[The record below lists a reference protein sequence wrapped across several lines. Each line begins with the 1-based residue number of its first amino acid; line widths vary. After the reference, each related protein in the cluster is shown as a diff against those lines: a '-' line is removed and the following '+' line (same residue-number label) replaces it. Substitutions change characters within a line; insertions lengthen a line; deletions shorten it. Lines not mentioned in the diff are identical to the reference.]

1 MYENFTERT
10 SEKKI
15 IFFQNFNQRQC
26 IILENK
32 KDRSSRWQMLFKIG
46 VLKNFAS
53 FTGKH
58 LCWSLFLKKLFKKD
72 LLLKETSRQVLSSC
86 SLAPHA
92 LVPHVPRA
100 TSTSYHTW
108 SRASCVSCLTC
119 SRVLLASCPTCSP
132 ASLILHTILLHVSCS
147 LHVLMLLVGQGALVL
162 LILHLLQV
170 F

>member
-1 MYENFTERT
+1 MYENFTEQT

-26 IILENK
+26 ITLENK

-58 LCWSLFLKKLFKKD
+58 LCWSLFLKKLFEKD
-72 LLLKETSRQVLSSC
+72 LLLKETSRQVLSLC
-86 SLAPHA
+86 SRAPHA

-100 TSTSYHTW
+100 LRAPVPHVPRALRTLVLLVPHTL
-108 SRASCVSCLTC
+108 RVLALHV
-119 SRVLLASCPTCSP
+119 SRVLRA
-132 ASLILHTILLHVSCS
+132 
-147 LHVLMLLVGQGALVL
+147 LVFYLPRALRALVL
-162 LILHLLQV
+162 HLSSILFYFTCLVPCMLSCCL
-170 F
+170 